1 MEMRYTVILLAGLVV
16 CIMFYFVN
24 NYLAGMAAIILVVLA
39 MSFFIMQD
47 SKSLPEID
55 VSLSDN
61 AKSITVINRGNDIA
75 MKIHVAIVP
84 HNIEFEIESLAA
96 DAKYDYKLSTML
108 NEGKAVATYQ
118 NKEGLKYSQTF
129 GLSALGKSSDDLL
142 KPVIPLFKWK

>member
-1 MEMRYTVILLAGLVV
+1 MEKRYTAILLAGLVV
-16 CIMFYFVN
+16 CIILFFVSI
-24 NYLAGMAAIILVVLA
+24 YLAGMAAIILVVLV

-61 AKSITVINRGNDIA
+61 AKTISVINRGNDIA
-75 MKIHVAIVP
+75 MKIRVAIVP
-84 HNIEFEIESLAA
+84 HNIEFEIGSLAA
-96 DAKYDYKLSTML
+96 DAKYDYPLSTML

-118 NKEGLKYSQTF
+118 NKKGLKYSQTF
-129 GLSALGKSSDDLL
+129 RLSALGKSNDDLL